1 MILFC
6 FQETSLLGGSPHFQ
20 NLHALFVSSGGSKHL
35 LHHFY
40 HRKLGRW
47 QSNLRSIW
55 YVLNGWLNP
64 QRVVLSF
71 YQGRKMKD
79 GCSVETKITPKLVE
93 AFYVGWKKWVEQPS
107 SWWWWDHSLKQ
118 DPWWL
123 PLSHWRLWSKQRRAE
138 ILDIIDAG
146 NVEKWLT
153 TPSRIGVCGA
163 KSSFFPTSYAMTGM
177 YVLKTNHL

>member
-6 FQETSLLGGSPHFQ
+6 FQETSLLGGFPHFQ

-47 QSNLRSIW
+47 QSNLRSIC
-55 YVLNGWLNP
+55 LNGWLNP

-79 GCSVETKITPKLVE
+79 GCSVETKITKISWSVLCRVKKMSWTTIFVMMVGPFSKTGSLMTSIVSLEALVE
-93 AFYVGWKKWVEQPS
+93 TKTSRNPRYYRCRQCWEMINNT
-107 SWWWWDHSLKQ
+107 LKN
-118 DPWWL
+118 WGV
-123 PLSHWRLWSKQRRAE
+123 WS
-138 ILDIIDAG
+138 
-146 NVEKWLT
+146 
-153 TPSRIGVCGA
+153 
-163 KSSFFPTSYAMTGM
+163 
-177 YVLKTNHL
+177 